1 MAVISDEQL
10 MQTIARGDL
19 DAFNEIVLRYQN
31 LVWRTAYRLLGDA
44 MEAEDVAQETFLKI
58 LKAAPRYRPTASFRT
73 YLYTIIY
80 RLCLDTRK
88 KSRPSLMDTIP
99 DRPSTSPSAVETLV
113 ARERGE
119 EIRRALDSLPI
130 NQRTAIFL
138 KHDEGLS
145 YAEIA
150 QVMDIS
156 LKAVE
161 MLIRRARETLQSKLT
176 HLKKNLNC

>member
-1 MAVISDEQL
+1 MIEASDEQL
-10 MQTIARGDL
+10 MQAVAGGDL
-19 DAFNEIVLRYQN
+19 DAFNKIVLCYQQQT
-31 LVWRTAYRLLGDA
+31 WRTAYRLLGDA

-88 KSRPSLMDTIP
+88 KSRPSLMDTMP
-99 DRPSTSPSAVETLV
+99 DRPSSSPSAVEYLV
-113 ARERGE
+113 SRERGE
-119 EIRRALDSLPI
+119 EIRHALESLPL
-130 NQRTAIFL
+130 NQRTAIIL

-150 QVMDIS
+150 QVMDTS
-156 LKAVE
+156 LKSVE
-161 MLIRRARETLQSKLT
+161 MFIRRARENLQLKLT
-176 HLKKNLNC
+176 HTK